1 MQRPCPDTGGGNN
14 LHGRGG
20 LLQRQGEPLAPPH
33 SCLATYPPQLGSP
46 ALRLRS
52 RWCLLHGVASQP
64 CFTALCPRSWAHVCV
79 SGGAIAACSAQG
91 LRRTLP
97 SVVTGVSCAVL
108 SSPCSSPCSAQILIQ
123 TLFVGSMSLLKVF
136 ALICITQI

>member
-1 MQRPCPDTGGGNN
+1 MRAGMQRPCPDTGGGNN

-52 RWCLLHGVASQP
+52 RWCLLHGVWLLSLAS
-64 CFTALCPRSWAHVCV
+64 PRCVLVVGHTSVCQV
-79 SGGAIAACSAQG
+79 VRLQRA
-91 LRRTLP
+91 LRR
-97 SVVTGVSCAVL
+97 GCAAHYPL
-108 SSPCSSPCSAQILIQ
+108 SSRVSHAPCSSPCSAQILIQ